1 MLGTSNEEE
10 TLYLLL
16 ESLNFGRENKELVT
30 RKINKTIANYDQ
42 CYTRKKKGVIGKTHM
57 RCFIK
62 VSQRKPLWEGRTLAE
77 T

>member
-30 RKINKTIANYDQ
+30 RKINKTLANYDQ
-42 CYTRKKKGVIGKTHM
+42 CYTRKKRSNRKNSHEVLYKGQPEKA
-57 RCFIK
+57 
-62 VSQRKPLWEGRTLAE
+62 SLGRE
-77 T
+77 DFS